1 MLDFSRR
8 KIDVVVMRRLMLLR
22 HAKSDR
28 SAPGARD
35 RDRPLDARG
44 KSAAPRIGAYMTR
57 HSLMPDHV
65 LCSPARRTV
74 DTWSLVAEAFAK
86 PPVVDFDDRLYD
98 ASANTILDVVRET
111 GAEIHSLLVIGH
123 NPGLQDLAGLLIAS
137 GDLEARERLH
147 EKFPTA
153 ALLVIDFAFDDWR
166 KLHRRAGRLDRFVT
180 PRSLAS
186 ETD

>member
-8 KIDVVVMRRLMLLR
+8 KIDVVVMRRLMLMR

-28 SAPGARD
+28 SSLGTRD
-35 RDRPLDARG
+35 RDRPLDGRG
-44 KSAAPRIGAYMTR
+44 KAAAPRIGAYMAL
-57 HSLMPDHV
+57 HDLMPDRV
-65 LCSPARRTV
+65 LCSPARRTH
-74 DTWSLVAEAFAK
+74 DTWSLVAAAFAK
-86 PPVVDFDDRLYD
+86 PPAVEFDDRLYD
-98 ASANTILDVVRET
+98 ASPDTILDVVRKT
-111 GAEIHSLLVIGH
+111 GSDIHSLLVIGH

-137 GDLEARERLH
+137 GDVEARERLR

-186 ETD
+186 ATD

>member
-28 SAPGARD
+28 STPGARD

-44 KSAAPRIGAYMTR
+44 KAAAPRIGAYMAR
-57 HSLMPDHV
+57 HDLVPDRV
-65 LCSPARRTV
+65 LCSSARRTE
-74 DTWSLVAEAFAK
+74 DTWSLVAAAFAK
-86 PPVVDFDDRLYD
+86 PPMVEFDNRLYD
-98 ASANTILDVVRET
+98 ASADTILDVVRKT
-111 GAEIHSLLVIGH
+111 GADIHSLLVIGH

-137 GDLEARERLH
+137 GDVEARERLR

-186 ETD
+186 ATD